1 MSNAKEK
8 QLIYERNNTATL
20 AILSVTLAAL
30 VFLPLLGIAAD
41 PVEPA
46 EKAIDW
52 TTVLVAVAGAL
63 ATVIVATAGAVAPTL
78 IAIKSMKDAV
88 KTAGQDAQIAASNA
102 ANAASEVKAT
112 LAVDTANT
120 TARMESLAKVAKDT
134 HTLVNS
140 NMEVQLNL
148 NRAMARRLA
157 ALPNAPAEDIEAAK
171 HAELM
176 YQEHVKKQAIVDGA
190 K

>member
-1 MSNAKEK
+1 M
-8 QLIYERNNTATL
+8 IYERNNTATL
-20 AILSVTLAAL
+20 AILLVTLAAL

-41 PVEPA
+41 PIEPA

-88 KTAGQDAQIAASNA
+88 KTAGQDAQVAASNA
-102 ANAASEVKAT
+102 AHAASEVKAT
-112 LAVDTANT
+112 LADSTASANVQM
-120 TARMESLAKVAKDT
+120 ADLAKVAKDT

-140 NMEVQLNL
+140 NMAVQLKL
-148 NRAMARRLA
+148 NAAMAKRLSLITKTPEDAQA
-157 ALPNAPAEDIEAAK
+157 AQY
-171 HAELM
+171 AELM
-176 YQEHVKKQAIVDGA
+176 YQEHVKKQAIVDGE